1 MERALVLGGGGVTGI
16 WWELGV
22 LKGLRDGGVDLTAAD
37 LIVGT
42 SAGSFVGALIGT
54 GVDLDDATASQRVTE
69 QASAGPQ
76 FDPEQMVAA
85 IVALRREGGTSQE
98 LRARIGAMA
107 LASSQVSEAERL
119 EVIASRLPRH
129 EWPERKLLITA
140 VDAGD
145 GRFVVWDRDS
155 GVPLVRA
162 VAASCAVPGVWPP
175 VSIDGRRY
183 MDGGVRSLNNSDLA
197 AGCDPVAILAPYTL
211 GLEGSLEDEVDALG
225 DASVVIVSPDRGALE
240 AIGPNPLDPG
250 RRVAAFDAGL
260 AQTTRELDR
269 AGAVWLGSV
278 G

>member
-1 MERALVLGGGGVTGI
+1 VERALVLGGGGVTGI

-22 LKGLRDGGVDLTAAD
+22 LKGLRDGGVDLTEAD

-42 SAGSFVGALIGT
+42 SAGSFVGALIAT
-54 GVDLDDATASQRVTE
+54 GVDLDDAAASQR
-69 QASAGPQ
+69 AADPAPAGPE
-76 FDPEQMVAA
+76 FDPGQMVAA
-85 IVALRREGGTSQE
+85 IVAMRRRGGTPQE
-98 LRARIGAMA
+98 LRARIGEMA
-107 LASSQVSEAERL
+107 LGASRVSEAERL
-119 EVIASRLPRH
+119 RVIASRLPRH

-145 GRFVVWDRDS
+145 GRFVVWDRSS
-155 GVPLVRA
+155 GVPLVTA

-211 GLEGSLEDEVDALG
+211 GLEGSLEDEIDAMG
-225 DASVVIVSPDRGALE
+225 DAGVVIVTPDRDALE

-250 RRVAAFDAGL
+250 RKAAALDGGL
-260 AQTTRELDR
+260 VQAARELDR
-269 AGAVWLGSV
+269 AGRAWQGSRD
-278 G
+278 